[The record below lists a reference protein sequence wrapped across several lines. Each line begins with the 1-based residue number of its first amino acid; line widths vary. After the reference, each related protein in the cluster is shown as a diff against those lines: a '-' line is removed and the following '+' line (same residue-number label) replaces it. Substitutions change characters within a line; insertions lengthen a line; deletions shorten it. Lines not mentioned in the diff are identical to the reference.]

1 MKALKNYFEL
11 AKKIYTFCKDIPLI
25 RLMKLARILACLLFV
40 FVWFSAHVV
49 NLYQVILPPATL
61 QQLQQLVFS
70 ASCRALLHGFF
81 KFVPKLLL
89 ILFIVKVLASK
100 IPRYIPW
107 EVMQT
112 VYERAELGLTIY
124 FGMYVINSN
133 LEFVA
138 ALRFPDTR
146 VFFVSLLYLLTC
158 ITTQMYYDNK
168 HIIKEIVEYTSRKST
183 GYVDDTGREIYED
196 DTVLV
201 HSQLYTVVRL
211 LPDKK
216 YYLCRVGT
224 GIITTPRNHCTNTYQ
239 DVIALEDVFAAK
251 IPIRIYDKDKK
262 MPEK

>member
-1 MKALKNYFEL
+1 MKELKEYF
-11 AKKIYTFCKDIPLI
+11 AFARRIISFCKSIPFI
-25 RLMKLARILACLLFV
+25 RLMKFARIFACVLLV
-40 FVWFSAHVV
+40 FAWSSAHVI
-49 NLYQVILPPATL
+49 NLHHFLRSPAILQL
-61 QQLQQLVFS
+61 LQQLVS
-70 ASCRALLHGFF
+70 PVTIRAKLHESFGYM
-81 KFVPKLLL
+81 LLL
-89 ILFIVKVLASK
+89 FILTATKPQIHPSIA
-100 IPRYIPW
+100 W
-107 EVMQT
+107 EVRQT
-112 VYERAELGLTIY
+112 AYEIG
-124 FGMYVINSN
+124 
-133 LEFVA
+133 EFVSSIYILMYA
-138 ALRFPDTR
+138 IYVNIEFVYFHCSPDTQ
-146 VFFVSLLYLLTC
+146 VFVIAIIYLSAC
-158 ITTQMYYDNK
+158 IATQIYHANMR
-168 HIIKEIVEYTSRKST
+168 IKAEVEKNFALHRST